1 MADSVQL
8 TGAMRANLLSLQQ
21 TASMMEQTQSRLST
35 GKKVNSALD
44 NPASYFTAKSHTDR
58 SNLLSGLKDN
68 ISEAIQL
75 VKSADAGV
83 KGITTLIENL
93 RGQLSTARS
102 ALNSSTSATL
112 LAGVASGYNELVNQ
126 LNNTA
131 KDSAYGGVNFLSASS
146 GSKGTLTVNFN
157 EEATTKLA
165 MSGFDASA
173 SGLAISSGTYTGSSS
188 TTSATFSTQTNISTI
203 ETSLNNALA
212 TLRVESG
219 KLANN
224 LAMLTTRQTFISD
237 MTNTLQ
243 TGATNLTAADTN
255 EEGANMLM
263 LQTRQSLGTTSLSLA
278 SQSAQAVLRLF

>member
-1 MADSVQL
+1 
-8 TGAMRANLLSLQQ
+8 MRANLLSLQQ
-21 TASMMEQTQSRLST
+21 TASMMEQTQNRLST

-44 NPASYFTAKSHTDR
+44 NPATYFTARAHTDR
-58 SNLLSGLKDN
+58 SNLLAGLKDN

-75 VKSADAGV
+75 VKAADSGV

-102 ALNSSTSATL
+102 ALNSSTSSTL

-146 GSKGTLTVNFN
+146 GSKSTLTVNFN

-173 SGLAISSGTYTGSSS
+173 SGLAISSGTYTGAAS
-188 TTSATFSTQTNISTI
+188 TTSATFSTATNISSI

-224 LAMLTTRQTFISD
+224 LAMLTTRQTFITDIS
-237 MTNTLQ
+237 NTLM

-278 SQSAQAVLRLF
+278 SQSAQSVLRLF